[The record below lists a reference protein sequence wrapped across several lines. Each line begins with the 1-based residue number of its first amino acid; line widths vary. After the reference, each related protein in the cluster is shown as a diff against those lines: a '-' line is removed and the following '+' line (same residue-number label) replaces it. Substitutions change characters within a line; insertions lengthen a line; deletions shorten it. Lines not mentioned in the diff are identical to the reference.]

1 MNKSILAAV
10 AAALIVAPAA
20 NASVTIYGTVHV
32 SIDYTQG
39 ELSFGPVEDSWDR
52 WSVTSRSSRIGFK
65 GTEDLGNGLS
75 LIWKA
80 ETGYDFSDGG
90 AWQTGCDTFG
100 NCTGRNAY
108 IGLTGDWGTFLYGR
122 HDTPYKIAFY
132 STGIDMMADTVI
144 DMNAQAFGVGFHEV
158 RASNAIA
165 YISPNMNGVTIAAAI
180 IPGEGDASSN
190 GGFGVGDGLADAYSV
205 AGMYANNGLRLAV
218 AYEDLA
224 GDFPIDMD
232 KIFAGGSYSMNNMT
246 FALAYQDWNLAI
258 LDLESYGAA
267 FGYGFG
273 NNKLVV
279 NYAYLDFGSLF
290 ETNAWG
296 VGLEHSLSKRTKAYA
311 AYSDLGFDITAEPDD
326 DPLDIEI
333 GVDTK
338 VFSVGMIHNF

>member
-1 MNKSILAAV
+1 MNRGLLV
-10 AAALIVAPAA
+10 AALFAAFFASTA
-20 NASVTIYGTVHV
+20 NASVQIYGTVHV
-32 SIDYTQG
+32 SIDYSKS
-39 ELSFGPVEDSWDR
+39 ELSFGPVEDSWSR
-52 WSVTSRSSRIGFK
+52 WSVTSRASRIGFK

-80 ETGYDFSDGG
+80 ETGYDFADGS
-90 AWQTGCDTFG
+90 AWQTGCDQYG
-100 NCTGRNAY
+100 CSGRNAY

-122 HDTPYKIAFY
+122 HDTPYKMAFY

-144 DMNAQAFGVGFHEV
+144 DMNAQAFSVGFHEV

-165 YISPNMNGVTIAAAI
+165 YISPNMNGLTVAAAI

-190 GGFGVGDGLADAYSV
+190 GGFGAGNDLADAYSV
-205 AGMYANNGLRLAV
+205 AAMYANNGLKLAV

-224 GDFPIDMD
+224 GDLPIDMD
-232 KIFAGGSYSMNNMT
+232 KIFAGGSYTINNAT
-246 FALAYQDWNLAI
+246 FALAYQDWNLAV

-279 NYAYLDFGSLF
+279 NYAYLDFAGLF

-296 VGLEHSLSKRTKAYA
+296 IGLEHNLSKRTKAYT
-311 AYSDLGFDITAEPDD
+311 AYSDLGFDIVAEPEQE
-326 DPLDIEI
+326 PLPIEI

-338 VFSVGMIHNF
+338 VFSVGLIHKF